1 MSKLLSWL
9 FISGYV
15 LILITYHRFSG
26 SEYLGD
32 IPTMISAV
40 ATSVAVFIAL
50 ITYISNI
57 NKVRSKTAYDAYK
70 ESLESLNKTLT
81 STESIQDKIYFI
93 GVCFDSLAKIEPHVT
108 EKEHQDILASSHIS
122 IKYQVQKAL
131 NYLDI
136 NDYFLSD
143 IKHINEYDLTI
154 SSCANS
160 LCEYWQTNIS
170 GESRWSKSSNGKWD
184 VFGYYPYGVDEEL
197 LIKAFTLMVSEAVEI
212 RKTYELLETLF
223 KKVSSEN
230 YGPFIQETS
239 KLCPLA
245 FAYILLKF
253 QTEPIRIPQ
262 SINDKPRIQLRK
274 TYNDQYWLYHREGVV
289 AWNPQKI
296 PDYFKKR
303 L

>member
-1 MSKLLSWL
+1 MSKLVSWL

-15 LILITYHRFSG
+15 LILITYHRFSET
-26 SEYLGD
+26 EYLGD

-81 STESIQDKIYFI
+81 TTESIQDKIYFI
-93 GVCFDSLAKIEPHVT
+93 GVCFDSLAKIEPYVT

-131 NYLDI
+131 NHLDI

-143 IKHINEYDLTI
+143 IKYINEYDLTI

-160 LCEYWQTNIS
+160 LCEYWQANIS
-170 GESRWSKSSNGKWD
+170 GESRWSKSINGRWD
-184 VFGYYPYGVDEEL
+184 VFACYPYGVDEEL
-197 LIKAFTLMVSEAVEI
+197 LVKAFTLMVSEAVEI

-223 KKVSSEN
+223 KEVSSEN
-230 YGPFIQETS
+230 YGSFIQETS
-239 KLCPLA
+239 NLCPLA

-262 SINDKPRIQLRK
+262 SIVDKPRIQLRK
-274 TYNDQYWLYHREGVV
+274 TYNDKYWLYHREGVV